1 MSTRP
6 LNLTLRMGM
15 LLWGMAAFTV
25 VTQAQISISS
35 TDLIEGCDDAL
46 VDSGSSTGPYG
57 ANENEFVTI
66 CPTAPDTTIWI
77 EWSVFDLDA
86 ASTITIHDGDN
97 TFAPILAQGSGDQLQ
112 GMVQIAS
119 EANPT
124 GCLTVVFTS
133 GESSSGNFAAG
144 INCGQPCAVPVPVVN
159 SEIPAPYRVC
169 PGEEV
174 PFDGADSYATGD
186 AEITTW
192 YWDWNG
198 DGAVDDSTD
207 NGYAVHVYDE
217 PGIHRMQMSLIDAIG
232 CESVQLTN
240 YLVYVSNDPLWT
252 MDPLSLTAC
261 TGEQVDLS
269 VSIEGQPFTLEP
281 SVDFGGGL
289 FIPDEP
295 GQCFSSELTFTQ
307 FIPGQTILSAADAI
321 ENFFINFEH
330 SYMGDLTITF
340 ECPNGQSMMVH
351 QQGGGSTFLGV
362 PVDDDGD
369 PDTPGVGFD
378 YYWAPDATNGTWAEN
393 TQGTLPS
400 GTYESVQTWGNLD
413 GCPLN
418 GVWQMEICD
427 LWGSDNGFVFD
438 WAIQFADSLYP
449 AELSFTPTFGL
460 ECDSTFWTTPQQAQ
474 NNLLSGQ
481 WNCAEVGVTV
491 ETPGT
496 QVYTAHAVNNFGCE
510 YTQDVEVE
518 YVAFSPFIE
527 SSADIFCGGEAVEL
541 EVIVSNGGSGDLSV
555 SWNDSPFLSDTTGAV
570 VYVSGM
576 NQPEIF
582 QATIGQTFDDYP
594 GLLCSATADVLIG
607 TCEITIPNVVSPYST
622 SGDNDDFRIPG
633 IQSYKDVELTV
644 LNRWGNVVFESDDFG
659 VQPFWDCAA
668 DGATS
673 GVYFY
678 VLKVPVEEGP
688 LVVTDING
696 VRQEY
701 DGEGPFVFE
710 GTFHIVD

>member
-15 LLWGMAAFTV
+15 FLWGMAAFTV

-77 EWSVFDLDA
+77 EWSVFDLDG

-186 AEITTW
+186 AEITAW

-261 TGEQVDLS
+261 TGEQVDLAVS
-269 VSIEGQPFTLEP
+269 VEGQPFTLEP

-330 SYMGDLTITF
+330 SFMGDLTITF

-351 QQGGGSTFLGV
+351 QQGGGGTFLGV
-362 PVDDDGD
+362 PVDNDGD

-378 YYWAPDATNGTWAEN
+378 YYWSPDATNGTWADN

-633 IQSYKDVELTV
+633 IQSYEDVELTV

>member
-15 LLWGMAAFTV
+15 LLWGMAALTV

-77 EWSVFDLDA
+77 EWSVFDLDG

-321 ENFFINFEH
+321 DNFFINFEH
-330 SYMGDLTITF
+330 SFMGDLTITF

-351 QQGGGSTFLGV
+351 QQGGGGTFLGV
-362 PVDDDGD
+362 PVDNDGD

-378 YYWAPDATNGTWAEN
+378 YYWAPDATNGTWADN

-633 IQSYKDVELTV
+633 IQSYEDVELTV

>member
-6 LNLTLRMGM
+6 LNLTLHMGM
-15 LLWGMAAFTV
+15 FLWGMAAFTV

-77 EWSVFDLDA
+77 EWSVFDLDG

-330 SYMGDLTITF
+330 SFMGDLTITF

-351 QQGGGSTFLGV
+351 QQGGGGTFLGV
-362 PVDDDGD
+362 PVDNDGD

-378 YYWAPDATNGTWAEN
+378 YYWAPDATNGTWADN

-622 SGDNDDFRIPG
+622 SGDNDDFRILG
-633 IQSYKDVELTV
+633 IQSYKDVQLTV

>member
-15 LLWGMAAFTV
+15 LLWGMAALTV

-378 YYWAPDATNGTWAEN
+378 YYWAPDATNGTWADN

-491 ETPGT
+491 GTPGT

-555 SWNDSPFLSDTTGAV
+555 SWNDSPVLSDTTGAV

-633 IQSYKDVELTV
+633 IQSYEDVELTV

>member
-15 LLWGMAAFTV
+15 LLWGMAALTV

-321 ENFFINFEH
+321 DNFFINFEH
-330 SYMGDLTITF
+330 SFMGDLTITF

-351 QQGGGSTFLGV
+351 QQGGGGTFLGV
-362 PVDDDGD
+362 PVDNDGD

-378 YYWAPDATNGTWAEN
+378 YYWAPDATNGTWADN

-633 IQSYKDVELTV
+633 IQSYEDVELTV

>member
-15 LLWGMAAFTV
+15 FLWGMAAFTV

-330 SYMGDLTITF
+330 SFMGDLTITF

-351 QQGGGSTFLGV
+351 QQGGGGTFLGV

-378 YYWAPDATNGTWAEN
+378 YYWAPDATNGTWADN
-393 TQGTLPS
+393 IQGTLPS

-633 IQSYKDVELTV
+633 IQSYEDVELTV

>member
-330 SYMGDLTITF
+330 SFMGDLTITF

-351 QQGGGSTFLGV
+351 QQGGGGTFLGV
-362 PVDDDGD
+362 PVDNDGD

-393 TQGTLPS
+393 IQGTLPS

-474 NNLLSGQ
+474 NNLFSGQ

-633 IQSYKDVELTV
+633 IQSYEDVELTV

>member
-15 LLWGMAAFTV
+15 LLWGMAAFTF
-25 VTQAQISISS
+25 VTHAQISISS

-340 ECPNGQSMMVH
+340 ECPNGQSLMVH

-362 PVDDDGD
+362 PVDNDAD

-378 YYWAPDATNGTWAEN
+378 YYWAPDATNGTWADN

-460 ECDSTFWTTPQQAQ
+460 ECDSTYWTTPQQAQ

-633 IQSYKDVELTV
+633 IQSYEDVELTV

>member
-15 LLWGMAAFTV
+15 FLWGMAAFTV

-77 EWSVFDLDA
+77 EWSVFDLDG

-207 NGYAVHVYDE
+207 NGFAVHVYDE

-330 SYMGDLTITF
+330 SFMGDLTITF

-351 QQGGGSTFLGV
+351 QQGGGGTFLGV
-362 PVDDDGD
+362 PVDNDGD

-378 YYWAPDATNGTWAEN
+378 YYWAPDATNGTWADN

-633 IQSYKDVELTV
+633 IQSYEDVELTV

-673 GVYFY
+673 GVYFF

>member
-15 LLWGMAAFTV
+15 FLWGMAAFTV

-86 ASTITIHDGDN
+86 SSTITIHDGDN

-330 SYMGDLTITF
+330 SFMGDLTITF

-351 QQGGGSTFLGV
+351 QQGGGGTFLGV

-378 YYWAPDATNGTWAEN
+378 YYWAPDATNGTWADN
-393 TQGTLPS
+393 IQGTLPS

-460 ECDSTFWTTPQQAQ
+460 ECDSTYWTTPQQAQ

-633 IQSYKDVELTV
+633 IQSYEDVELTV

>member
-252 MDPLSLTAC
+252 MDPLSLNAC

-330 SYMGDLTITF
+330 SFMGDLTITF

-351 QQGGGSTFLGV
+351 QQGGGGTFLGV
-362 PVDDDGD
+362 PVDNDGD

-378 YYWAPDATNGTWAEN
+378 YYWAPDATNGTWADN

-633 IQSYKDVELTV
+633 IQSYEDVELTV